1 MRSIWMRIGRQSAA
15 QVADSPRLAETW
27 GKLRHSLPLKAAS
40 GELMAA
46 RACHSRSHPILVSRQ
61 PRFGSGSN
69 EHLRDPQC
77 DLFAAALA
85 VRDVVERHVPAG
97 RVSV

>member
-1 MRSIWMRIGRQSAA
+1 MCIYGRQSAT
-15 QVADSPRLAETW
+15 QVADWPRLAETS

-40 GELMAA
+40 GEQWPREPV
-46 RACHSRSHPILVSRQ
+46 RACHSRSDPILVSRQ

>member
-1 MRSIWMRIGRQSAA
+1 MDAYGRQSAA
-15 QVADSPRLAETW
+15 QVADWPRLAETW